1 MGGTKRVL
9 TLGDACVSTM
19 VSSVSPVAILMLI
32 TAFAITAGG
41 RFSPFGPMGIV

>member
-1 MGGTKRVL
+1 MI
-9 TLGDACVSTM
+9 VSFA
-19 VSSVSPVAILMLI
+19 SPVAILMLM